1 MLKQIIPD
9 VIGAMHARST
19 MLRGFS
25 NNSNGGRPR
34 EDALDDE
41 ESGVVHHA
49 ARQAPAQA
57 LHRPHD
63 GATRKEDSAFGIP
76 VAEYCGDRSTVL
88 CVSSDCSLH
97 PVVHHASVEPE
108 AKGPQK
114 EDRGSSLSEQRVK
127 FTSRSACEAFADLTA
142 GLLRRHVAPTAAL
155 GPSLSY
161 YNRDTAERMVAGFG
175 PLPAANS
182 SNERTTET
190 TPKAKTTPWTRGNTP
205 EDDHDISHHEATT
218 RKETT
223 TVASKPTRSMPSSSL
238 LLHRAAGIRG
248 PFGGNRVQAITTL
261 LSQVDATAVD
271 PTARDSNGCTVLH
284 HAATSNSTPVLAC
297 LLRGKGCITVGAK
310 IVEAL
315 TGIVNARDRWGWT
328 ALARAS
334 LLGHGEAVSALLDA
348 GADVRLSAMGDPYRT
363 SPRNMMGGAVDDGGG
378 GEGGI
383 VGYTALA
390 SCFSDYFTAQGCR
403 NAKNNQHLA
412 AGGAGVPGA
421 STALEPE
428 HNESSAS
435 LHSTETLPTHEQ
447 KHIEDLKD
455 DGADKYG
462 NQEEGTPGMD
472 YRRWRGFLP
481 IHLATSLGRKTVVE
495 KLLDHLDNSN
505 DNVGELLYA
514 DIHCSSIGASSNDAN
529 VIKAAPQ
536 NRKRA
541 PASWPCTENGQTLL
555 VLAGEGGHEEVVNML
570 LARGADPAEI
580 LNW

>member
-1 MLKQIIPD
+1 
-9 VIGAMHARST
+9 MHARST
-19 MLRGFS
+19 MFRGFS
-25 NNSNGGRPR
+25 NNSNGGRPC
-34 EDALDDE
+34 EDAVDDE

-57 LHRPHD
+57 PHRPHV
-63 GATRKEDSAFGIP
+63 GATREEDSAFDIP
-76 VAEYCGDRSTVL
+76 VAEYCGDMSTIWGA
-88 CVSSDCSLH
+88 SSDCSLH

-108 AKGPQK
+108 AKGLQKGLQK
-114 EDRGSSLSEQRVK
+114 EERGSSLSEQQVM
-127 FTSRSACEAFADLTA
+127 FTSRSASEAFADLTA
-142 GLLRRHVAPTAAL
+142 GLLRRHVPPTAAL

-161 YNRDTAERMVAGFG
+161 CNGDTAERMVAGFG
-175 PLPAANS
+175 PLPAANNS
-182 SNERTTET
+182 SKERKTET
-190 TPKAKTTPWTRGNTP
+190 TPRAKTTPLTRRNAL
-205 EDDHDISHHEATT
+205 EDDHDISHQEATT
-218 RKETT
+218 RGKEAS
-223 TVASKPTRSMPSSSL
+223 TVASKPTRSVSSSSL
-238 LLHRAAGIRG
+238 LLHRAAGIHG

-261 LSQVDATAVD
+261 LSQVDATVVD

-297 LLRGKGCITVGAK
+297 LLLGKGCITVDAI

-363 SPRNMMGGAVDDGGG
+363 SPRSMMGGAVDDGGG
-378 GEGGI
+378 GDGGI
-383 VGYTALA
+383 VGYAALA
-390 SCFSDYFTAQGCR
+390 SCVSDYTTSQGCR

-428 HNESSAS
+428 HNEPSAS
-435 LHSTETLPTHEQ
+435 LHSTETPPTYEQ
-447 KHIEDLKD
+447 KNIEGLQD

-462 NQEEGTPGMD
+462 NQEEGTPRMD

-505 DNVGELLYA
+505 DDGGEGLYA
-514 DIHCSSIGASSNDAN
+514 TCRDIHCSSIGARSNDAN
-529 VIKAAPQ
+529 VVKAAPQ

-580 LNW
+580 MNW